1 MVWLLVTTLSGLCL
15 ALAYYYVNLQR
26 YKSLARTNGCQPPRL
41 YAHKDPIFGLDL
53 FIQEGRMFSEHTF
66 FPITAQRYKENGTT
80 FETRSLA
87 KPTICSCEPD
97 NLQSV
102 FASNARKWGV
112 SYRLPALND
121 YFGRGFLTT
130 DGVEWEHSRAL
141 LTPSFTKSNLSDHT
155 DFNHHLELMM
165 KQIPRDG
172 STVDLQ
178 ELLFSLVSLQDPCSS
193 LATPIDSLQQYLDT
207 ATLFL
212 FGNSFDSLSGTESS
226 NARSFIHSAAYSLG
240 GGGLRMGLGPLMF
253 LHRDPK
259 WNESNKRVHQVID
272 KYVDEALERQK
283 LGVEREER
291 LNGGGRKRLVLLDAM
306 AEQSN
311 DRIQL
316 RNEALQAFIAAHETT
331 ACLISNIFFQ
341 LARHPAAWTKL
352 REEVLALGDV
362 PLDFEVSMKLKYL
375 RNVINESKSIG
386 RYILTTLSILSHTLC
401 PSSPPISSLSLPH
414 PRRTFRHHLAKRRR
428 QRWHIPYIHPS
439 WHPLQR

>member
-155 DFNHHLELMM
+155 DFNHQLELMM

-178 ELLFSLVSLQDPCSS
+178 ELLFSLVSLQDPCLLSLHRLTLCNS
-193 LATPIDSLQQYLDT
+193 TLTQPPSFFLATPSTRYPGRNQVMHKALSIALH
-207 ATLFL
+207 TL
-212 FGNSFDSLSGTESS
+212 
-226 NARSFIHSAAYSLG
+226 SAA
-240 GGGLRMGLGPLMF
+240 
-253 LHRDPK
+253 
-259 WNESNKRVHQVID
+259 
-272 KYVDEALERQK
+272 
-283 LGVEREER
+283 
-291 LNGGGRKRLVLLDAM
+291 
-306 AEQSN
+306 
-311 DRIQL
+311 
-316 RNEALQAFIAAHETT
+316 AA
-331 ACLISNIFFQ
+331 SG
-341 LARHPAAWTKL
+341 W
-352 REEVLALGDV
+352 D
-362 PLDFEVSMKLKYL
+362 
-375 RNVINESKSIG
+375 
-386 RYILTTLSILSHTLC
+386 
-401 PSSPPISSLSLPH
+401 
-414 PRRTFRHHLAKRRR
+414 
-428 QRWHIPYIHPS
+428 
-439 WHPLQR
+439 

>member
-1 MVWLLVTTLSGLCL
+1 
-15 ALAYYYVNLQR
+15 
-26 YKSLARTNGCQPPRL
+26 
-41 YAHKDPIFGLDL
+41 
-53 FIQEGRMFSEHTF
+53 
-66 FPITAQRYKENGTT
+66 
-80 FETRSLA
+80 
-87 KPTICSCEPD
+87 
-97 NLQSV
+97 
-102 FASNARKWGV
+102 
-112 SYRLPALND
+112 
-121 YFGRGFLTT
+121 
-130 DGVEWEHSRAL
+130 
-141 LTPSFTKSNLSDHT
+141 
-155 DFNHHLELMM
+155 
-165 KQIPRDG
+165 
-172 STVDLQ
+172 
-178 ELLFSLVSLQDPCSS
+178 
-193 LATPIDSLQQYLDT
+193 
-207 ATLFL
+207 
-212 FGNSFDSLSGTESS
+212 
-226 NARSFIHSAAYSLG
+226 
-240 GGGLRMGLGPLMF
+240 MGLGPLMF
-253 LHRDPK
+253 VHRDPK

-291 LNGGGRKRLVLLDAM
+291 LDGGGRKRLVLLDAM

-428 QRWHIPYIHPS
+428 QIWHITYIHPS
-439 WHPLQR
+439 RHPLQR